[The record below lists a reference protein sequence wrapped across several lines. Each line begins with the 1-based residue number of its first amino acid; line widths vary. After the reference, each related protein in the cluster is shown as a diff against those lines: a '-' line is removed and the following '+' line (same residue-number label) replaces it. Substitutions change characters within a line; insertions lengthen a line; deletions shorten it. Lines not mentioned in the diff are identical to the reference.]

1 MFLHKQ
7 ELESWKLIKQKKNE
21 SDPSLLLKLEN
32 LKGQVK
38 FLKYEKLLLKKQLDK
53 KAKKLSYLKR
63 TNTATTHHVLHTKI

>member
-1 MFLHKQ
+1 MKQ